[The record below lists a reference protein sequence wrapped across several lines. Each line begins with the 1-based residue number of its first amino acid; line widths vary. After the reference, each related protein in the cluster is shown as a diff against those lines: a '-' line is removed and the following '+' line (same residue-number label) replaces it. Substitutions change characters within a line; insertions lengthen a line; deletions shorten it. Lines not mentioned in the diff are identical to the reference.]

1 MIRVDRPPTL
11 TDATA
16 KNIRDAI
23 LRGDFAPGDPLP
35 EIELS
40 KRLEVS
46 RGTVREALRV
56 LHRAGDPVE
65 IIPHRGAFVT
75 KLSLER
81 AREIY
86 TLRALLEPHA
96 VRLAME
102 QKAYSEEDLLEL
114 EALVERIDELEKEGN
129 NSELIQTDIEFHRV
143 MTHHCNHQLLL
154 GVVKNLQSQ
163 TLSLVFNTKFYR
175 SDRVPD
181 SVSHRLILEGIRARD
196 PIAAEEIV
204 RKHIIDAGT
213 SLVKRMEEVSRSQ
226 SEAVRQPEPALDTS
240 RFERPAQPGV

>member
-1 MIRVDRPPTL
+1 MLRVSRPPTL
-11 TDATA
+11 TAATA
-16 KNIRDAI
+16 KNIQDAI

-35 EIELS
+35 EADLS

-56 LHRAGDPVE
+56 LHQQGGPIE

-102 QKAYSEEDLLEL
+102 QKAYREQDLLEL
-114 EALVERIDELEKEGN
+114 EGLIQRLKELEREGN
-129 NSELIQTDIEFHRV
+129 NSELIETDLEFHRV
-143 MTHHCNHQLLL
+143 ATRRCNHQLLL
-154 GVVKNLQSQ
+154 GVVRNLQSQ
-163 TLSLVFNTKFYR
+163 TLILIFNTKLYR
-175 SDRVPD
+175 SDMVPD
-181 SVSHRLILEGIRARD
+181 SVSHRAILEGIQAGD
-196 PIAAEEIV
+196 PIAAEGIV
-204 RKHIIDAGT
+204 RKHIVDAGT
-213 SLVKRMEEVSRSQ
+213 SLVRRMEEVNRSESAAWQ
-226 SEAVRQPEPALDTS
+226 RESALDAS
-240 RFERPAQPGV
+240 PFEHPAQPGI